1 VKRCSL
7 THVGQRDDAES
18 VITITE
24 LLQKKTL
31 YFSIKFEIQDQFR
44 SSFKDT
50 IHQCSNLNCKVT
62 WENFLLI
69 CKILRI
75 DENQF
80 RINQISP
87 KLMKIDIDK
96 WFEIKKSTKNRSN
109 QLRNNDIKFDKKI
122 YF

>member
-1 VKRCSL
+1 MKRCSL

-44 SSFKDT
+44 SSLKDT